1 MIAVRIFGILYPV
14 LIFLAISYLGMKSA
28 AIFMVISGAALGI
41 MTKSLT
47 ASEQSLSRHSKK
59 NQYYLTA
66 IFMVTIGSCAW
77 YFNSQRMLL
86 LYPVLVN
93 LALFFLFFGSLYGKR
108 TVIERFARFR
118 TPDLTEEAV
127 TYTRIVTKCWSI
139 FFVVNGSIAYVTGHY
154 FSLDVWVLYNGFIA
168 YIFMGL
174 LFGIEFL
181 VRMRVMG
188 SAHDA

>member
-14 LIFLAISYLGMKSA
+14 LIFLAISYLGMKAA

-108 TVIERFARFR
+108 TVVERFARFR

>member
-1 MIAVRIFGILYPV
+1 MIVVRVFGILYPV
-14 LIFLAISYLGMKSA
+14 LIFLIISYLGMKSA
-28 AIFMVISGAALGI
+28 AIFVVISGTALGVL
-41 MTKSLT
+41 TKLLST
-47 ASEQSLSRHSKK
+47 SEQNLNKFQKK
-59 NQYYLTA
+59 NQCYLIA

-77 YFNSQRMLL
+77 YFDSQRALL

-93 LALFFLFFGSLYGKR
+93 AMLFSFFFGSLYGER
-108 TVIERFARFR
+108 TMIERFAKLR
-118 TPDLTEEAV
+118 TPSLTKETVA
-127 TYTRIVTKCWSI
+127 YTRNVTKCWSV

-154 FSLDVWVLYNGFIA
+154 FSLNVWVLYNGFIA
-168 YIFMGL
+168 YMVMGL

>member
-14 LIFLAISYLGMKSA
+14 LIFLAISFLGMKSA

-93 LALFFLFFGSLYGKR
+93 LVLFSLFFGSLYGKR
-108 TVIERFARFR
+108 SMVEHFARFR

-127 TYTRIVTKCWSI
+127 AYTRNVTKCWSV

-154 FSLDVWVLYNGFIA
+154 FSLNVWVLYNGFIA
-168 YIFMGL
+168 YMVMGL

-188 SAHDA
+188 GAHDA

>member
-1 MIAVRIFGILYPV
+1 
-14 LIFLAISYLGMKSA
+14 MKSA

>member
-1 MIAVRIFGILYPV
+1 MIAVRIFGIFYPV

-108 TVIERFARFR
+108 TVVERFARFR

-168 YIFMGL
+168 YIVMGL

>member
-14 LIFLAISYLGMKSA
+14 LIFLAISYLGMKAA

-47 ASEQSLSRHSKK
+47 ASEQSLRRHSKK

-108 TVIERFARFR
+108 TVVERFARFR